1 MVVSSMFITPEW
13 YRGQTR
19 LKHVAPRFGEVPVEG
34 ALVAWDV
41 PRERVT
47 ARSGLTCGGLV
58 LGTTGA
64 AAVVAALLAPKVM
77 LTNFKLNSP
86 DMGPGL
92 GWDSVVA
99 PMGGHRVVAVAIL
112 LVAP

>member
-1 MVVSSMFITPEW
+1 VGRS
-13 YRGQTR
+13 
-19 LKHVAPRFGEVPVEG
+19 A
-34 ALVAWDV
+34 
-41 PRERVT
+41 RERVT
-47 ARSGLTCGGLV
+47 ARSGLTWAGLV

-64 AAVVAALLAPKVM
+64 AAVVAALLAPKVL